1 MQRLF
6 KIFGI
11 SIFLLFIFVQR
22 ICAAE
27 ASQPDLS
34 KIKDHPRIFMSG
46 FDFGELKER
55 LSENPELAKI
65 HRNLIAGADETL
77 KSPLASY
84 EMTGRRLLSVSRQ
97 EFRRAI
103 FLSYAYL
110 FTKDKRYLNRAEEEI
125 KAICEMPSWNP
136 SHFLDTA
143 EMTAALSIF
152 YDWLYK
158 DLSADTKKLCATAIA
173 QKGLEAS
180 KSSKYNWF
188 LRSSNNW
195 NAVCNLGMLLGS
207 LAIYDENPELAK
219 EIIERGRQSI
229 KKHLA
234 CYAPDG
240 VYPEGYN
247 YWDYGSTF
255 QAMYIMAME
264 SAFKSDFGLANST
277 GFLESARWHRQMEGP
292 SGFNFSFSDTGT
304 RVFLSPAVFWF
315 AKKLEDA
322 SVINA
327 DSLVYSLRKN
337 SSPNSFLIFAL
348 LYASDL
354 DFKNI
359 PSPKENSFF
368 GRGATPVF
376 IARSDWGGN
385 AQYFAIK
392 GGKASENHGHMD
404 VSSFVYDALGER
416 WVCDL
421 GMQNYNSLESKGL
434 KIWSGANSES
444 SDRWKVFRYNNHSH
458 NVISIDGKLH
468 DPRAY
473 VELEKLNGGGKLGAR
488 ADITALYSKALKS
501 CVREAYFD
509 ADKNFKVFDKITSGE
524 GEHTLRWSICTDAKV
539 AIKSNSA
546 ILEKRGKRLEIFFES
561 NLRVE
566 LKTWSAE
573 QDNDYDAPNKGF
585 VMLGFEAPLPKNSES
600 FIKVKFKPK
609 K

>member
-1 MQRLF
+1 MNY
-6 KIFGI
+6 
-11 SIFLLFIFVQR
+11 
-22 ICAAE
+22 
-27 ASQPDLS
+27 S
-34 KIKDHPRIFMSG
+34 KIVVCAVLFLALLNPLWGVESQSLDFSKIAPHPRIFMSG
-46 FDFGELKER
+46 FDFGELKEK

-65 HRNLIAGADETL
+65 HRNLIAGANDTL

-84 EMTGRRLLSVSRQ
+84 KMTGRRLLSVSRQ

-110 FTKDKRYLNRAEEEI
+110 FTKDKRYLERAEAEI
-125 KAICEMPSWNP
+125 RAICEMPSWNP

-143 EMTAALSIF
+143 EMTSALSIF

-158 DLSADTKKLCATAIA
+158 DLSDETKKLCATAIA
-173 QKGLEAS
+173 QKGLEPS

-207 LAIYDENPELAK
+207 LAIYDENPKLAK
-219 EIIERGRQSI
+219 EIVERGQKSI
-229 KKHLA
+229 KKHLT

-264 SAFKSDFGLANST
+264 SAFKSDFGLAKSP
-277 GFLESARWHRQMEGP
+277 GFLESARWHRHMEGP

-304 RVFLSPAVFWF
+304 RVFFSPAIFWF
-315 AKKLEDA
+315 AKKLGDS
-322 SVINA
+322 SVINSS
-327 DSLVYSLRKN
+327 SLGYSIRQS

-348 LYASDL
+348 LYASDF

-376 IARSDWGGN
+376 IAGSDWGKY
-385 AQYFAIK
+385 ARYFAIK

-421 GMQNYNSLESKGL
+421 GMQDYNSLESKGL
-434 KIWSGANSES
+434 EIWSRPSDEN

-458 NVISIDGKLH
+458 NVITIDGKLH
-468 DPRAY
+468 NPKAY
-473 VELEKLNGGGKLGAR
+473 VELEKLDGSGKLGVR
-488 ADITALYSKALKS
+488 ADIAKLYYKALKT

-509 ADKNFKVFDKITSGE
+509 ESKNFEVLDKITSGE
-524 GEHTLRWSICTDAKV
+524 GEHTLRWSLCTDAKP
-539 AIKSNSA
+539 ILKSNLA
-546 ILEKRGKRLEIFFES
+546 VLEKNGKKVEVSFDS
-561 NLRVE
+561 NLKVE
-566 LKTWSAE
+566 LKIWSAE

-585 VMLGFEAPLPKNSES
+585 VILGFEAPLPANSES

>member
-1 MQRLF
+1 MNYLKLIVCAVF
-6 KIFGI
+6 TF
-11 SIFLLFIFVQR
+11 LFINPLW
-22 ICAAE
+22 AAN
-27 ASQPDLS
+27 ASGLDFS
-34 KIKDHPRIFMSG
+34 KIAQHPRIFMSG
-46 FDFGELKER
+46 FDFGELKEK
-55 LSENPELAKI
+55 LPENPELAKI

-77 KSPLASY
+77 KSPIASY
-84 EMTGRRLLSVSRQ
+84 KMTGRRLLSVSRQ

-110 FTKDKRYLNRAEEEI
+110 FTKDKRYLERAEAEI

-143 EMTAALSIF
+143 EMTAALAIF
-152 YDWLYK
+152 YDWLYN
-158 DLSADTKKLCATAIA
+158 DLNAETKELCASAIA
-173 QKGLEAS
+173 QKGLEPS

-207 LAIYDENPELAK
+207 LAIYDENPKLAK
-219 EIIERGRQSI
+219 EIIERGQQSI

-264 SAFKSDFGLANST
+264 SAFKNDFGLAKSV
-277 GFLESARWHRQMEGP
+277 GFWESARWRRHMEGP

-304 RVFLSPAVFWF
+304 RVFLSPAIFWF
-315 AKKLEDA
+315 AKKLYDA
-322 SVINA
+322 SVINPV
-327 DSLVYSLRKN
+327 SFKYSIKQN
-337 SSPNSFLIFAL
+337 SSPNSFLIFAI
-348 LYASDL
+348 LYASDF
-354 DFKNI
+354 DFKDI
-359 PSPKENSFF
+359 PNPNENSFF

-376 IARSDWGGN
+376 IARNDWGRD

-416 WVCDL
+416 WVSDL
-421 GMQNYNSLESKGL
+421 GMQDYNSLESKGL
-434 KIWSGANSES
+434 KIWSGANNES

-458 NVISIDGKLH
+458 NVITIDGKLH
-468 DPRAY
+468 NPRAY
-473 VELEKLNGGGKLGAR
+473 VELEKLNEGGKFGVR
-488 ADITALYSKALKS
+488 ADISEIYSKDIKS

-509 ADKNFKVFDKITSGE
+509 EDRNFEVFDKIVSGE
-524 GEHTLRWSICTDAKV
+524 DGHILRWGICTDAKP
-539 AIKSNSA
+539 ILKSNLA
-546 ILEKRGKRLEIFFES
+546 ILEKNGKKVEVSFAS
-561 NLRVE
+561 NLKVE

-573 QDNDYDAPNKGF
+573 QNKDYDAPNKGF
-585 VMLGFEAPLPKNSES
+585 VILGFEAPLPANSEA
-600 FIKVKFKPK
+600 FIKVNFRPK

>member
-1 MQRLF
+1 MNY
-6 KIFGI
+6 
-11 SIFLLFIFVQR
+11 
-22 ICAAE
+22 
-27 ASQPDLS
+27 S
-34 KIKDHPRIFMSG
+34 KIVVYAVLFLAPLNPLWGVESQSLDFSKISPHPRIFISD
-46 FDFGELKER
+46 FDFGELSDK

-77 KSPLASY
+77 KGPLAAY
-84 EMTGRRLLSVSRQ
+84 KMTGRRLLGVSRQ

-110 FTKDKRYLNRAEEEI
+110 FTKDKRYLERAEAEI
-125 KAICEMPSWNP
+125 EAICEMPSWNP
-136 SHFLDTA
+136 PHFLDTA
-143 EMTAALSIF
+143 EMTAALAVF
-152 YDWLYK
+152 YDWLYN
-158 DLSADTKKLCATAIA
+158 DLSADTKRLCALAIA
-173 QKGLEAS
+173 QKGLEPS

-207 LAIYDENPELAK
+207 LAICDENPELAK
-219 EIIERGRQSI
+219 EIIERGQQSI
-229 KKHLA
+229 KEHLT

-264 SAFKSDFGLANST
+264 SAFKSDFGLANSA
-277 GFLESARWHRQMEGP
+277 GFLESARWHRHMEGP
-292 SGFNFSFSDTGT
+292 SGFNFSFSDTGP

-315 AKKLEDA
+315 AKKLGDA
-322 SVINA
+322 SIINLDVLEHLPKA
-327 DSLVYSLRKN
+327 DSTA
-337 SSPNSFLIFAL
+337 NSFLIFAI
-348 LYASDL
+348 LYACDL
-354 DFKNI
+354 DLKNI
-359 PSPKENSFF
+359 PSPKEKSFF

-376 IARSDWGGN
+376 MARSAWDKS

-416 WVCDL
+416 WVSDL
-421 GMQNYNSLESKGL
+421 GMQDYNSLESKGL
-434 KIWSGANSES
+434 EIWSNASSES

-458 NVISIDGKLH
+458 NVITIDGKLH
-468 DPRAY
+468 NPRAY
-473 VELEKLNGGGKLGAR
+473 VELEKLDDGSKLGAR
-488 ADITALYSKALKS
+488 ADIAALYPKALKT
-501 CVREAYFD
+501 CVREAYFG
-509 ADKNFKVFDKITSGE
+509 ADKNFEIFDKIATGE

-539 AIKSNSA
+539 ALKSNSA
-546 ILEKRGKRLEIFFES
+546 TLEKKGKKVEVSFDS
-561 NLRVE
+561 NLKVE

-573 QDNDYDAPNKGF
+573 QNSDYDAPNKGF
-585 VMLGFEAPLPKNSES
+585 SILGFEAPLPKNSES